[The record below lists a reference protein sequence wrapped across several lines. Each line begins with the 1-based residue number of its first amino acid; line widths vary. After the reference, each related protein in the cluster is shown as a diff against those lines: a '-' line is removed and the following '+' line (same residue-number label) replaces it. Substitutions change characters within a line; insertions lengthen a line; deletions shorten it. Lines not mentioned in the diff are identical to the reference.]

1 VPDSRTQRGPHPRD
15 RAAFEPKA
23 LPDLRAAVSD
33 LSLLLSRGYSAR
45 AATKLVGDRYRLR
58 ERQRKALQ
66 RCAAADTE
74 IERRRQHRIDPEEL
88 AGETVLIDGYNVLL
102 TVEAALSGGVLLLAR
117 DGALRDLAQL
127 SRHYRRVA
135 TTVPALDEIGGWLS
149 RWRVAEVLWL
159 IDRPISNSARLR
171 GIIEE
176 RAREHGWPWEVE
188 LSANVDRHL
197 CRAEEIVATADS
209 AILDRCER
217 WLNLARHVV
226 EDRTAGAWI
235 VEL

>member
-1 VPDSRTQRGPHPRD
+1 MPDSRTQRGPHPRD
-15 RAAFEPKA
+15 RAAFEPGA

-33 LSLLLSRGYSAR
+33 LSLLLSRGYSAK

-66 RCAAADTE
+66 RCAAADAE
-74 IERRRQHRIDPEEL
+74 IARRREHRVDPEAL
-88 AGETVLIDGYNVLL
+88 AGERVVIDGYNVLL

-135 TTVPALDEIGGWLS
+135 TTIPALDEIGGWLAD
-149 RWRVAEVLWL
+149 RRVAEVLWL
-159 IDRPISNSARLR
+159 IDRPISNSGRLR

-176 RAREHGWPWEVE
+176 RAREHGWPWQVE
-188 LSANVDRHL
+188 LAANVDRRL
-197 CRAEEIVATADS
+197 CRAEDVVATADS

-217 WLNLARHVV
+217 WLNLARSVV
-226 EDRTAGAWI
+226 EDRIPGPWI